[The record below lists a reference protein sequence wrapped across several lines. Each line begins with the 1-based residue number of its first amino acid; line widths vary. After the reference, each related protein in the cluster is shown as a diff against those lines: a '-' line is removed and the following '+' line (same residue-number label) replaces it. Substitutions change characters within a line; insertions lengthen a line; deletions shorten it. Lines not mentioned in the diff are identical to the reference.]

1 MIAELDLLR
10 HGPTTADGRLLGRT
24 DAPLADAAAEMLRRQ
39 ADRRRWRTI
48 VTSPLG
54 RASASAAILGARLD
68 TAPRIDPDWREID
81 FGDWD
86 GRPLAELHGTT
97 FDGFLS
103 DPATAPPPG
112 GETWPAFLGRVTK
125 ALDRAAADP
134 EHGQVVVVTHAG
146 AIRAAL
152 AATTGL
158 SFDHLWRLRLAYA
171 TRVTLRFGRS
181 DNGARWGEIVEVV
194 QP

>member
-24 DAPLADAAAEMLRRQ
+24 DAPLTDAAAEMLRAQ

-48 VTSPLG
+48 VSSPLG
-54 RASASAAILGARLD
+54 RAAASAAILGARLD

-86 GRPLAELHGTT
+86 GRPLAELQDTT
-97 FDGFLS
+97 FDAFLK
-103 DPATAPPPG
+103 DPATTSPPG
-112 GETWPAFLGRVTK
+112 GESWASFLDRVMK
-125 ALDRAAADP
+125 ALDRIAADQDSGP
-134 EHGQVVVVTHAG
+134 VVAVTHAG

-181 DNGARWGEIVEVV
+181 GTGARWGEIVEIV